1 VAIGE
6 KSAENWLGYTEL
18 PPAVRATD
26 TWLEDDELDAPS
38 TRLRVVTPERES
50 ALYTPLSSRS
60 LFGFDFVN
68 DTDVAT
74 IVDRIL
80 GPQPAD
86 GRLPL
91 VVTPNVDYIV
101 RLREPRHA
109 DLAVTLPQARY
120 VLPDGQPIVWTSR
133 LKGEPLAARLA
144 GSSMFPVLWKRVIEE
159 RRRTVIVAASHD
171 TAKLLRK
178 EHPDAGVVVP
188 PHFDAEDPTE
198 LGRVVEMCRGVIQAV
213 RPEFVLVGI
222 SFPKQ
227 QRVALALLDALRATP
242 ELMPVFLLLGGSFE
256 MYLGRVKRAPR
267 WMQRAGLEWFFRFL
281 KEPRR
286 LFRRYFIT
294 DARFAWLLV
303 RELVV
308 ARVPGRQRGLRL
320 PLRPSARGVAHGS
333 EEGSERDGGASG
345 LGQMVRTARTPFR
358 PPSLL

>member
-6 KSAENWLGYTEL
+6 KSAEITLGYTEL
-18 PPAVRATD
+18 PRALRTNDPWFDDDDLHD
-26 TWLEDDELDAPS
+26 T
-38 TRLRVVTPERES
+38 TTGLRIVEPDGGDYEYS
-50 ALYTPLSSRS
+50 PLSSRS

-68 DTDVAT
+68 HADVGT
-74 IVDRIL
+74 IADRIL
-80 GPQPAD
+80 GPQPPD

-91 VVTPNVDYIV
+91 VLTPNVDYIV
-101 RLREPRHA
+101 RLRQPKHA
-109 DLAVTLPQARY
+109 DLADALRQARY

-144 GSSMFPVLWKRVIEE
+144 GSSMFPVLWKRVVEQ

-198 LGRVVEMCRGVIQAV
+198 LARVVDMCRGVIQAV
-213 RPEFVLVGI
+213 RPEFVFVGI
-222 SFPKQ
+222 GFPKQ
-227 QRVALALLDALRATP
+227 QRVALALVDDLRETP

-294 DARFAWLLV
+294 DTRFAWLLV
-303 RELVV
+303 RELVLS
-308 ARVPGRQRGLRL
+308 RSETVP
-320 PLRPSARGVAHGS
+320 AA
-333 EEGSERDGGASG
+333 
-345 LGQMVRTARTPFR
+345 
-358 PPSLL
+358 